1 MEEDGGEGVEGV
13 ASTTAILKTRE
24 NKIPGK
30 PKYQMMKRQSSRRD
44 GAKRGC
50 GCSSSVSWVFA

>member
-24 NKIPGK
+24 NKIPGN
-30 PKYQMMKRQSSRRD
+30 PKYQMMKRQSSR
-44 GAKRGC
+44 
-50 GCSSSVSWVFA
+50 